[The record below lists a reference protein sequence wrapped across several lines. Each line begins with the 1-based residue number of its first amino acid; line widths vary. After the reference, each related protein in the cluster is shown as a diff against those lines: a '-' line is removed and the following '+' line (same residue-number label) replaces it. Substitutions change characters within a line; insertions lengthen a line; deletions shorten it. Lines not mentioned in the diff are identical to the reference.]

1 MNQAQNTF
9 ENGLLMDFHP
19 LTVPNTAV
27 TNCLN
32 GTFLTYN
39 GNEFVLQNDM
49 GNGKVETA
57 ALPAGYIPLGTTSFG
72 GIIYIVS
79 YNPLKDVCQIGCF
92 PSPERNFSYEE
103 LTEDGFQIHSI
114 TNSDFKNGDNI
125 INFKTKVELT
135 KITLNPGDK
144 FLITSDLANNAD
156 RITDYKSSSRR
167 IGDNPKFLRL
177 HVATKDSSGRLV
189 YLDSSLKWYKFEQ
202 NKYYYI
208 PKDSTIE
215 DTLVAS
221 KYSIFNSKLSGNLY
235 LIAELETISMF
246 SSTYTIDDNYNL
258 ILNLEWKS
266 DNWNESQKGIDPK
279 YINFE
284 ANGFQLINNGVT
296 SNEFSLEVYD
306 SECDTVEGNIEGR
319 YPDINIDLQN
329 KVNTKSI
336 FCGKIP
342 DSLIKD
348 NAEDEAKNFKLI
360 PAMEF
365 GALPTF
371 ELSQNINFAQIGSGK
386 TFLDEWRYFKQE
398 NSLILT
404 YGFQDYPKPFC
415 KTFEVSLHFMSLD
428 SFQKETDK
436 DIFQIKNMGKV
447 SYAGSFTTELEF
459 DSLFEENNLYIVKIT
474 KKSGLATA
482 DIKST
487 EEEVIGYRFL
497 YTSDF
502 FNDSYISDVE
512 DFNKLYLPDG
522 ILTSDLT
529 ITTNSQIDTQVDK
542 IYSDSELHD
551 ETNFESNKC
560 IVKVDKPTPIYKFG
574 VSKKT
579 STWMNIKAKANI
591 KSNYP
596 LFNEFDC
603 YYNPEGPEITKKSGE
618 GVFDPVLRSLK
629 LENELKLSWDYTEQ
643 TIQYQHGL
651 IPLMYES
658 QDAGYYGLNFD
669 PIYKHFA
676 FGDFAFITNM
686 GYLREGCI
694 DYCNYSSPE
703 DDMSEN
709 ISYSQYWYLDLFQT
723 NENQYYRH
731 NGNQCYPGSQFQAH
745 FNEYAKTKDNFI
757 PTSFVN
763 SNYDPSHNDNDAD
776 HRNRNAMTFI
786 DSLTGADFYWY
797 GSSQGAHI
805 TTARKD
811 EDDYISRYTSDGKG
825 RLLYSSNVGLYEPY
839 GKDGQDFANFCYKIE
854 PDSGGRKI
862 SKSDLIDNKGNIKF
876 EKDDYNYC
884 DIPVVTVMMKA
895 VDKNGNSLHLFT
907 NNLSIISPYEQY
919 IQALPTVA
927 KISFGDIFGMFLM
940 QTYKYVTEDL
950 EEDFICPDDFEIEDE
965 SNKSSDCILGVKSE
979 VRIKNFKIRSTYRN
993 QLLNIVSSI
1002 DDLKT
1007 SNNLKFSIESKISE
1021 YLEIND
1027 SVTFS
1032 TQADNTIK
1040 DNLSVKLF
1048 DKNVLVK
1055 NCKGQS
1061 YTLPKTKALNES
1073 HIYGIKNNSEYVD
1086 LSVARLSNYDD
1097 FYKILNNISYNEES
1111 GLITYNGTISENGND
1126 NLQPS
1131 CVDVL
1136 KLDED
1141 KTLVID
1147 LDKYKRIANRSW
1159 EINNNGHYST
1169 DTIQGIS
1176 SKFSFSK
1183 LLNVLR

>member
-9 ENGLLMDFHP
+9 EGGLMMDFHP
-19 LTVPNTAV
+19 LTVPNTMT

-32 GTFLTYN
+32 GTYLTYN
-39 GNEFVLQNDM
+39 GNEYMIQNDM

-114 TNSDFKNGDNI
+114 TESDFKNGDNI
-125 INFKTKVELT
+125 ISFKTKVELT
-135 KITLNPGDK
+135 KLTLNPGDK
-144 FLITSDLANNAD
+144 FLITSDLEANAD
-156 RITDYKSSSRR
+156 RITDYKNNSKK

-189 YLDSSLKWYKFEQ
+189 YLDSSLKWYKFEE

-208 PKDSTIE
+208 PKDNTIE
-215 DTLVAS
+215 DTLTAS

-246 SSTYTIDDNYNL
+246 SSTYTIDDEYNL

-266 DNWNESQKGIDPK
+266 DNWNETQKGIDPK
-279 YINFE
+279 YINFD
-284 ANGFQLINNGVT
+284 ANKAFQLENNGVT
-296 SNEFSLEVYD
+296 SDKFSLEVYN
-306 SECDTVEGNIEGR
+306 SECDTVGGDIEGR

-329 KVNTKSI
+329 KVNSKSI

-342 DSLIKD
+342 NELIND
-348 NAEDEAKNFKLI
+348 NAENKAKNFKLI

-386 TFLDEWRYFKQE
+386 TILDEWRYFKQE

-404 YGFQDYPKPFC
+404 YGFQDYPKPFY

-436 DIFQIKNMGKV
+436 DIFQIKNMGKI

-459 DSLFEENNLYIVKIT
+459 DTLFEENNLYIVKIT

-482 DIKST
+482 DIASI
-487 EEEVIGYRFL
+487 EEELVGYRFL

-512 DFNKLYLPDG
+512 DFNNLYLPDG
-522 ILTSDLT
+522 ILSSDLT
-529 ITTNSQIDTQVDK
+529 ITTDSQTDTQVNK
-542 IYSDSELHD
+542 LYSDSELHD

-560 IVKVDKPTPIYKFG
+560 IVKVNKPTPIYRFG

-579 STWMNIKAKANI
+579 STWTNIKAKANI

-603 YYNPEGPEITKKSGE
+603 YYNPTGPEITKKSGE
-618 GVFDPVLRSLK
+618 GIFDAVLKSLK
-629 LENELKLSWDYTEQ
+629 IENELKLSWDYTEQ
-643 TIQYQHGL
+643 TVQYQHGL
-651 IPLMYES
+651 LPLIYES
-658 QDAGYYGLNFD
+658 QDGSNYGLNFD
-669 PIYKHFA
+669 PIYKHFS
-676 FGDFAFITNM
+676 FGTFSFLTNM
-686 GYLREGCI
+686 GHIREGSI
-694 DYCNYSSPE
+694 DYCPNNAPAE
-703 DDMSEN
+703 EAVSEN
-709 ISYSQYWYLDLFQT
+709 ITNSQYWVLDPFDT
-723 NENQYYRH
+723 EGENYYRH
-731 NGNQCYPGSQFQAH
+731 NGNQCYAGSQFQIH

-757 PTSFVN
+757 ATSFVN
-763 SNYDPSHNDNDAD
+763 SKYDPSHDDTK
-776 HRNRNAMTFI
+776 HRNRNAMDFI
-786 DSLTGADFYWY
+786 DSMTGADFYWY
-797 GSSQGAHI
+797 GSPKGAHI
-805 TTARKD
+805 TTAKNGD
-811 EDDYISRYTSDGKG
+811 KGSSTRYTNDGKG
-825 RLLYSSNVGLYEPY
+825 KMLYSDNVGFYENN
-839 GKDGQDFANFCYKIE
+839 DGREGMFSYQINNITNDGTRVLQSNFVDAN
-854 PDSGGRKI
+854 
-862 SKSDLIDNKGNIKF
+862 GNIKF
-876 EKDDYNYC
+876 DRGNYC
-884 DIPVVTVMMKA
+884 DIPVVTVMVKA
-895 VDKNGNSLHLFT
+895 VDKNGDSLHLFT
-907 NNLSIISPYEQY
+907 NNFSIITPYKNHV
-919 IQALPTVA
+919 QALPTANVNL
-927 KISFGDIFGMFLM
+927 SFGDIFGMFLM
-940 QTYKYVTEDL
+940 QTYKYVKEDL
-950 EEDFICPDDFEIEDE
+950 EEDFICPNDFEVEDE
-965 SNKSSDCILGVKSE
+965 SNKSSDCILEVKSE
-979 VRIKNFKIRSTYRN
+979 VRIKNFKIRSINRN
-993 QLLNIVSSI
+993 QLLEIIDSI

-1007 SNNLKFSIESKISE
+1007 SNNLKFSIESKITE

-1040 DNLSVKLF
+1040 DNLSVKAF
-1048 DKNVLVK
+1048 DKNILVK
-1055 NCKGQS
+1055 NCLGQS

-1073 HIYGIKNNSEYVD
+1073 HIYGIKNNSEYTD
-1086 LSVARLSNYDD
+1086 LSSLHLDD
-1097 FYKILNNISYNEES
+1097 YNDYYKILNNLSYNEES

-1131 CVDVL
+1131 CVDIL
-1136 KLDED
+1136 KLDEN

-1159 EINNNGHYST
+1159 AINNCGRYSMSKV
-1169 DTIQGIS
+1169 QGIS